1 MTEEKLNK
9 MKWLHEQGFVPNMFW
24 NTGVISD
31 TRMDFRGLG
40 LSVDNDIP
48 YFTESKLWSLLPD
61 RVRAGE
67 FSDAIVIYE
76 LVAQKCYKSPLF
88 SLAYEA
94 IFGGCLHEIESDDL
108 HTALLDMVIWCV
120 ENKYLKAEEK

>member
-1 MTEEKLNK
+1 
-9 MKWLHEQGFVPNMFW
+9 MKWLHEHGFQPDMWEHDDVLYKEQEPEYQ
-24 NTGVISD
+24 S
-31 TRMDFRGLG
+31 
-40 LSVDNDIP
+40 SKP

-94 IFGGCLHEIESDDL
+94 IDAGCLHEIESDDL
-108 HTALLDMVIWCV
+108 HDALLDMVIWCC
-120 ENKYLKAEEK
+120 ENEYLKAEGK